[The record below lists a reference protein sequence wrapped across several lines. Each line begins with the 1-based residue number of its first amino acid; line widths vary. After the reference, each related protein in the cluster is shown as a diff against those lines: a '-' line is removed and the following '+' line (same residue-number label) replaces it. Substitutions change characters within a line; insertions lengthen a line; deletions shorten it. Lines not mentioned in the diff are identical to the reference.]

1 MNRSDFPARIRILIA
16 DLRRDRDALINA
28 WGYEPFGADY
38 NAWVAAVDAELA
50 KTEAPAKLVFG
61 QKPGRTDR

>member
-1 MNRSDFPARIRILIA
+1 MNRDDYPGRIRRLIA
-16 DLRRDRDALINA
+16 EHHWGRLALIAA
-28 WGYEPFGADY
+28 WGFEPFGADY

-61 QKPGRTDR
+61 QKPGKR